1 MVQVSTRINGIN
13 IHIGDEQLKTPSL
26 VRQFVTGLNSY
37 KDYNMQPK
45 TIQDLLPLVEQPS
58 RYLGTEINTIH
69 KDHNQV
75 KLKFLFAFPDLYEI
89 GTSHFGIQI
98 LYHIL
103 NNEKEVVAERVFA
116 PANDMAA
123 HLKSTGIPLSAL
135 ESGKSAREFDIIGFS
150 LLYEL
155 NYTNILLMLDLAGI
169 PLRSADRDD
178 THPIVIGGGPCT
190 SNPEPVADFFDA
202 LVIGDGESVLLEM
215 VHAWID
221 WRENGHPDRNIL
233 LESWSRIT
241 GVYIPSFYSATYNE
255 NGFQRLSRRTPTGD
269 TPQTLT
275 VTRAI
280 VDDLDGAPFPDKP
293 VVPFGRPVHDRLRL
307 EVSRGCTRGCRFC
320 QAGMIYRPV
329 RERSM
334 ASLLNLSAVSLAAT
348 GYEDLS
354 LLSLSTSDYGC
365 IAPLLQRLVAQA
377 QTDRVAV
384 SFPSFRAG
392 TMSAEMMALVKKV
405 RKTGFTIAA
414 EAGSQRLRDV
424 INKNIQEQ
432 DIINTV
438 RDAFQLGWQ
447 VIKLYFMVGLPTE
460 TREDLVAMVELV
472 KELRK
477 IPGPKGR
484 KGKINVSVNTF
495 IPKSHTPFQWSPQ
508 LSLAQS
514 KEKIEWL
521 RDRLKMPRVQFK
533 WQKPETSFLEGI
545 WARGDRRL
553 CHLLEVAYRNGCRFD
568 GWSDQFRYDR
578 WLAAFDES
586 AVDIDFYTTRPRQAS
601 EPLPWDH
608 IDMRVD
614 TAYLI
619 SEWKKSV
626 TGESTPDCRH
636 GDCQTCGVCDFK
648 RIEPKVFSRDEK
660 TTDDPPSGKRRE
672 SSGPFYRKLRLFYSK
687 QGDARF
693 FGHLE
698 LVNIFL
704 RAIRR
709 AGIPVKYSEGF
720 HPLPKVSFDDPLPL
734 GMASLEESFYIMV
747 PGHISPG
754 EVKDRINPQLTRGLT
769 VFAVQLAPKKN
780 KRAEVRCITYRITL
794 ADGAFESH
802 RVAWFHE
809 QPAVVLVKNKKGRAK
824 RIDLK
829 KAVQQI
835 NIGSPAQLDLVIRT
849 EPGNNVRPADVLSEV
864 FQLGEQPIK
873 RALVIKSGVID
884 RINESDNPDPAHKR
898 S

>member
-1 MVQVSTRINGIN
+1 MARSVWR
-13 IHIGDEQLKTPSL
+13 
-26 VRQFVTGLNSY
+26 FVTGLKDY

-69 KDHNQV
+69 KDHSKVN
-75 KLKFLFAFPDLYEI
+75 LKFLFAFPDLYEI
-89 GTSHFGIQI
+89 GTSHFGIHI

-123 HLKSTGIPLSAL
+123 HLKSTGIPLGAL
-135 ESGKSAREFDIIGFS
+135 ESGKPAREFDIIGFS

-155 NYTNILLMLDLAGI
+155 NYTNMLLMLDLAGI
-169 PLRSADRDD
+169 PFRSADRDD
-178 THPIVIGGGPCT
+178 THPIIIGGGPCT

-202 LVIGDGESVLLEM
+202 LVIGDGEAVLLEM
-215 VHAWID
+215 VRVWMQ
-221 WRENGHPDRNIL
+221 WRKEGHPDRRVL
-233 LESWSRIT
+233 LQSWSRIT
-241 GVYIPSFYSATYNE
+241 GVYIPSFYAATYDE
-255 NGFQRLSRRTPTGD
+255 NGFQRLSRRNLTGEN
-269 TPQTLT
+269 PQIPR
-275 VTRAI
+275 VSRAI

-334 ASLLNLSAVSLAAT
+334 ASLLNLSAVSLATT

-365 IAPLLQRLVAQA
+365 IAPLLQRLMART

-424 INKNIQEQ
+424 INKNIQER

-460 TREDLVAMVELV
+460 TRADLVAMVDLV

-521 RDRLKMPRVQFK
+521 REQLKIPRVQFK
-533 WQKPETSFLEGI
+533 WQKPEASFLEGI

-553 CHLLEVAYRNGCRFD
+553 SDLLEVAYHNGCRFD
-568 GWSDQFRYDR
+568 GWSDQFQYDR
-578 WLAAFDES
+578 WIDAFDES
-586 AVDIDFYTTRPRQAS
+586 KIDIDFYTTRARQVN

-619 SEWKKSV
+619 SEWNKSA
-626 TGESTPDCRH
+626 TGDSTPDCRH

-648 RIEPKVFSRDEK
+648 QIEPKVFAWDAN
-660 TTDDPPSGKRRE
+660 TTGDPPRDKKKEPSQP
-672 SSGPFYRKLRLFYSK
+672 SYRKIRLFYSK
-687 QGDARF
+687 QDDARF

-709 AGIPVKYSEGF
+709 AGIPVKYSQGF
-720 HPLPKVSFDDPLPL
+720 HPMPKVSFDDPLPL

-747 PGHISPG
+747 PGHIAPG
-754 EVKDRINPQLTRGLT
+754 DVKDRINSQLTRGLT
-769 VFAVQLAPKKN
+769 VFDVQLAPKKN
-780 KRAEVRCITYRITL
+780 KRAEVRCITYHITL
-794 ADGAFESH
+794 AEGAFEPQ
-802 RVAWFHE
+802 RAAWFQE
-809 QPAVVLVKNKKGRAK
+809 QPSVMLVKNKKGRVK
-824 RIDLK
+824 KIDLK
-829 KAVQQI
+829 IAVQQI
-835 NIGSPAQLDLVIRT
+835 NIVSPEQLNLVIRNET
-849 EPGNNVRPADVLSEV
+849 GKNVRPADVLSEV
-864 FQLGEQPIK
+864 FQLSEHEIM
-873 RALVIKSGVID
+873 RAIVLKSEVVDLVNQLDK
-884 RINESDNPDPAHKR
+884 PDSVHKR